1 MRNAECEMRNDGAQ
15 KPRDIHERSLDYGV
29 RAVRLFRKLN
39 SASDIASTVVAKQYL
54 RCATSIGANLAEAQ
68 AAETRADFVHK
79 CSISQKESRE
89 CLYWLHLMAKSELLP
104 AARLSGLIE
113 ETKELI
119 AVITTIAKNARK
131 RAE

>member
-54 RCATSIGANLAEAQ
+54 RCANLAEAQ